1 MASFRRLT
9 AGQAVP
15 SAALA
20 AALVPLVGLRAA
32 QGRAVGVAVCL
43 VCCGVTSASVALAAP
58 SVAGAVPS
66 FTIRRGAC
74 CMLAARK
81 KD

>member
-1 MASFRRLT
+1 M
-9 AGQAVP
+9 P

-58 SVAGAVPS
+58 SVAGAVP
-66 FTIRRGAC
+66 FLPLEVV
-74 CMLAARK
+74 LAACWQLEK